1 MMHEVAR
8 SSLSSILHVVLVC
21 VVNVVMAYFLSHH
34 LSGPADDSK
43 DEEKFEA
50 EVRAQQLQTDV
61 MDEDTLDKIGGLVE
75 IKADIRAQVIFPLRH
90 SRLFFNSCHSIRPPR
105 GVLLHGPPGTG
116 KTMLARG
123 IAAEARAPPT
133 SLGMAAPAASSAS
146 WSGMVPPSTLG

>member
-50 EVRAQQLQTDV
+50 EVRAQQLQTERNGRGHVGQDRRSCG
-61 MDEDTLDKIGGLVE
+61 DQG
-75 IKADIRAQVIFPLRH
+75 RH
-90 SRLFFNSCHSIRPPR
+90 SSSGDFPSPPF
-105 GVLLHGPPGTG
+105 
-116 KTMLARG
+116 
-123 IAAEARAPPT
+123 
-133 SLGMAAPAASSAS
+133 SS
-146 WSGMVPPSTLG
+146 VF